1 MICVTHT
8 QPLILAATG
17 RHDRLGKRASRI
29 FQDVDEGKERLVVP
43 VAVLEEILFLCEKK
57 AVRLR
62 IPFPRWVEEMERS
75 PNFQLQPHTP
85 DILLQA
91 QGLAAVQHPRDRIIV
106 ATARHLGY
114 PLITADETLRELGLV
129 ETVWE

>member
-1 MICVTHT
+1 MICVTDT
-8 QPLILAATG
+8 QPLILAATS
-17 RHDRLGKRASRI
+17 RHDRLGKRARRI

-43 VAVLEEILFLCEKK
+43 VPALEEILFLCERK
-57 AVRLR
+57 VLRLK

-75 PNFQLQPHTP
+75 SNFLLQPHTP
-85 DILLQA
+85 DILLEA

-106 ATARHLGY
+106 ATALRLGY

-129 ETVWE
+129 ETLWE